1 MRSQTRK
8 TLIVIGAVAT
18 TMVVGWVLLIG
29 AVLAWG
35 GLATVSIV
43 DRHGADLTLPIPM
56 AAVDIAV
63 ASGDLIFDVGAHL
76 NSELKLGEWEPLAR
90 QILMSLD
97 ECPDAVFVEVSDG
110 GDHVRVAKQGR
121 SLLIEVSDTTVDV
134 RVSVPMRSVRRAV
147 GRLLS

>member
-76 NSELKLGEWEPLAR
+76 NSELKLGEWEP
-90 QILMSLD
+90 
-97 ECPDAVFVEVSDG
+97 
-110 GDHVRVAKQGR
+110 
-121 SLLIEVSDTTVDV
+121 
-134 RVSVPMRSVRRAV
+134 
-147 GRLLS
+147 